1 MKLGFV
7 SAILADYTFEEV
19 IDFASEHGFSCVELA
34 CWPKGNVSRRY
45 AGVTHIDVDKL
56 EAQNIN
62 AVREYCREKKVR
74 LSSLAYYPNPLAENR
89 EEAKIAVAHLEKV
102 IEASARLGISMVT
115 TFIGRNPSK
124 SLSENLALFEE
135 VWRPIIRLAEDCGVK
150 IGIENCPML
159 FTEDEWPGGQNLAV
173 SPAVWR
179 EMFRRIDSPCFG
191 LNYDP
196 SHLVWQQMDY
206 LKPIYEFRDKLFHV
220 HIKDI
225 KIWKDRL
232 DDNGIL
238 AAPLSYMTPKL
249 PGLGDVEW
257 GRFLSALTDIRYDG
271 SLCLEIEDKSF
282 EGSKESIEEAIL
294 LSKRYISQFVYGG
307 REEWSR

>member
-56 EAQNIN
+56 EEQNIN

-102 IEASARLGISMVT
+102 IEASARLGILMVT

-124 SLSENLALFEE
+124 SLPENLALFEE

-150 IGIENCPML
+150 IGI
-159 FTEDEWPGGQNLAV
+159 
-173 SPAVWR
+173 
-179 EMFRRIDSPCFG
+179 
-191 LNYDP
+191 
-196 SHLVWQQMDY
+196 
-206 LKPIYEFRDKLFHV
+206 
-220 HIKDI
+220 
-225 KIWKDRL
+225 
-232 DDNGIL
+232 
-238 AAPLSYMTPKL
+238 
-249 PGLGDVEW
+249 
-257 GRFLSALTDIRYDG
+257 
-271 SLCLEIEDKSF
+271 
-282 EGSKESIEEAIL
+282 
-294 LSKRYISQFVYGG
+294 
-307 REEWSR
+307 